1 MIFIQQKI
9 SFDQILKKGNV
20 EIIFGRNILC
30 FWQIKK
36 HNWFTT
42 DGPALSPVVPIYYW
56 QSANN
61 NQLKQQQACKMT
73 TYEK

>member
-20 EIIFGRNILC
+20 EIILGRNILC

-42 DGPALSPVVPIYYW
+42 DGPALSPVVPIYY
-56 QSANN
+56 
-61 NQLKQQQACKMT
+61 
-73 TYEK
+73 